1 MIELVRAI
9 LMVLGLMVDDG
20 NHCNAQH
27 NNPECKEK
35 QNGTETKK

>member
-1 MIELVRAI
+1 MIEFVRAL

-27 NNPECKEK
+27 NNPECKE
-35 QNGTETKK
+35 QKK